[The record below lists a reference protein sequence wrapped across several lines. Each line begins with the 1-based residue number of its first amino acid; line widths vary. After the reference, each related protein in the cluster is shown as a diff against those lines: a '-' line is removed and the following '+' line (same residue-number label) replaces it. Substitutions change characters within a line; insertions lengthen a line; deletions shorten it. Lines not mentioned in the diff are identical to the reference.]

1 MVKESFLKAL
11 GANVKRERL
20 KKGWSQMELA
30 YRINKDQPS
39 INRLERGR
47 VNPSLIYL
55 AEIAAGLGIEL
66 KVLLEGIDSSC
77 FTDDHIEKN

>member
-1 MVKESFLKAL
+1 MLKESFLRAL
-11 GANVKRERL
+11 GENVKKERL
-20 KKGWSQMELA
+20 KKEWSQMELA

-55 AEIAAGLGIEL
+55 AEIAAGLEIEL
-66 KVLLEGIDSSC
+66 CELLQGIDSSV
-77 FTDDHIEKN
+77 FKDEPSS

>member
-11 GANVKRERL
+11 GTNVRKERL
-20 KKGWSQMELA
+20 RKGWSQMELA

-55 AEIAAGLGIEL
+55 AEIAAGLEIEIYQ
-66 KVLLEGIDSSC
+66 LLEGIDSSV
-77 FTDDHIEKN
+77 FKDGPVS

>member
-1 MVKESFLKAL
+1 MEKESFLISL
-11 GANVKRERL
+11 GANVKRARL

-30 YRINKDQPS
+30 YRTNKDQPS

-55 AEIAAGLGIEL
+55 AEIAAGLEIDLNEL
-66 KVLLEGIDSSC
+66 LKGIDLSC
-77 FTDDHIEKN
+77 FTDAHP

>member
-1 MVKESFLKAL
+1 MLKESFLKAL
-11 GANVKRERL
+11 GENVKTERL

-55 AEIAAGLGIEL
+55 AEIAAGLEIEL
-66 KVLLEGIDSSC
+66 CALLVGIDTSV
-77 FTDDHIEKN
+77 FKDEPPA